1 MPGSEL
7 VGLVINP
14 KKGKKKEK
22 SKKSSTKAKRSST
35 KRRKRVRRNP
45 SRKVSVTSRGRS
57 KTTLILTNPA
67 RDTSALLQLASGTA
81 VGLAGGKLLD
91 EYVFSHVP
99 QVNHLTAPLGVG
111 AGDIAMLTAGLF
123 MLKKNTRHKEFAT
136 GVVAGAGAKIALN
149 VLDRFIFQ
157 NRGIVS
163 LHGEEPDYY
172 VDEEGNLYSPD
183 GILVDSVSG
192 EDVPV
197 DDINGDYGPVEESAI
212 QYDTL

>member
-172 VDEEGNLYSPD
+172 VDEEGNLYS
-183 GILVDSVSG
+183 VDSVSG
-192 EDVPV
+192 KDVPV